1 MKLKKSKILVTGSS
15 GTIGNLLCEKLLEKG
30 AEITGIDWR
39 KNLWNKE
46 VLKRTLDL
54 DLRDARNLNNLDS
67 DFDLVIHL
75 AANARVY
82 KLVKN
87 PDLAKD
93 NFLTLYNVLEFVRR
107 SNISRFIF
115 SSSREV
121 YGNSGHIIHSEDESY
136 VKNCES
142 SYTATKIAGEALIH
156 AYHNCYKTDFII
168 LRFSNV
174 YGRYDYSDRVVPL
187 FIVKALKNMDLEI
200 FGKEKILDFTYI
212 DDAVEGIL
220 KSIERLEAAKNEV
233 YNIASQ
239 KGISMAEVARIIIDE
254 TESKSKLFFKEN
266 RAGEVTRFIAD
277 INKAQAVLNYYPKY
291 SLLEG
296 IKKTIYW
303 YKEKVDEY
311 IENNQT
317 IFKIK

>member
-1 MKLKKSKILVTGSS
+1 
-15 GTIGNLLCEKLLEKG
+15 
-30 AEITGIDWR
+30 
-39 KNLWNKE
+39 
-46 VLKRTLDL
+46 
-54 DLRDARNLNNLDS
+54 
-67 DFDLVIHL
+67 
-75 AANARVY
+75 
-82 KLVKN
+82 
-87 PDLAKD
+87 
-93 NFLTLYNVLEFVRR
+93 
-107 SNISRFIF
+107 
-115 SSSREV
+115 
-121 YGNSGHIIHSEDESY
+121 
-136 VKNCES
+136 
-142 SYTATKIAGEALIH
+142 
-156 AYHNCYKTDFII
+156 
-168 LRFSNV
+168 
-174 YGRYDYSDRVVPL
+174 
-187 FIVKALKNMDLEI
+187 MDLEI

-266 RAGEVTRFIAD
+266 RVGEVTRFIAD
-277 INKAQAVLNYYPKY
+277 INKAQAVLNYHPKY